1 MHKGVDKFMQ
11 PIDLDIRNQIL
22 ECDGNVAI
30 SASAGTGKTHTT
42 VEKINID
49 TAENTDFRTFAAIT
63 FTRKAAKEIRS
74 RLKDEHNGSFV
85 GTNDN
90 FVLSEII
97 QPFMRDVYGE
107 DFKKELSPDYSNDY
121 LFDDFETGVET
132 VRNLSK
138 ICKYSD
144 KRKNFSFE
152 LSLKILKA
160 SKAAREYL
168 ASKYFKIYIDEYQ
181 DCDKDMHNLFMYI
194 STEINIPLFIVG
206 DIKQSIYGWRGAYAD
221 GFKKIINGQ
230 FGNFKTYILK
240 HNFRSNL
247 AIQNYSNLFIDD
259 VRGNCKTNTIND
271 EVVGFA
277 YRDVAYAISYLKKW
291 IDLSKDC
298 AVLIRSNDNGKH
310 WNNILNQNG
319 LDFTYI
325 YASPLDYSDMESE
338 HVWIARLIANYIL
351 QNRYTEY
358 HFVDEIPTT
367 YPYEFKEIK
376 SLLTKLKKDD
386 EKVFKDECFNIYRY
400 FGFESDEKIE
410 KEIVC
415 LYDVV
420 TDEKYIPTY
429 NISSYN
435 HIITTIHASKGL
447 EFEQVVIQS
456 KDYNLNVEDD
466 LYLHYVAVS
475 RPKEKLLVLIQC
487 PDQIKYINSIKANI
501 SKCNELQIDLNIN
514 NIINGVNSE
523 EFANKTGS

>member
-1 MHKGVDKFMQ
+1 MFIG
-11 PIDLDIRNQIL
+11 
-22 ECDGNVAI
+22 
-30 SASAGTGKTHTT
+30 
-42 VEKINID
+42 
-49 TAENTDFRTFAAIT
+49 
-63 FTRKAAKEIRS
+63 
-74 RLKDEHNGSFV
+74 
-85 GTNDN
+85 
-90 FVLSEII
+90 
-97 QPFMRDVYGE
+97 
-107 DFKKELSPDYSNDY
+107 
-121 LFDDFETGVET
+121 
-132 VRNLSK
+132 
-138 ICKYSD
+138 
-144 KRKNFSFE
+144 
-152 LSLKILKA
+152 
-160 SKAAREYL
+160 
-168 ASKYFKIYIDEYQ
+168 
-181 DCDKDMHNLFMYI
+181 
-194 STEINIPLFIVG
+194 IP
-206 DIKQSIYGWRGAYAD
+206 
-221 GFKKIINGQ
+221 
-230 FGNFKTYILK
+230 NFKTYILK

-298 AVLIRSNDNGKH
+298 AILIRSNDNGKH
-310 WNNILNQNG
+310 WNNLLNQNG

-325 YASPLDYSDMESE
+325 YASPLDYSDIESE
-338 HVWIARLIANYIL
+338 HVWVARLIANYML

-358 HFVDEIPTT
+358 HFVDEIPAT
-367 YPYEFKEIK
+367 YPYEFKDIK
-376 SLLTKLKKDD
+376 SLLTKLNKDN
-386 EKVFKDECFNIYRY
+386 ETTFKNICFNIYKY
-400 FGFESDEKIE
+400 FGFDNNEKIE

-456 KDYNLNVEDD
+456 KDYNLNVEED

-487 PDQIKYINSIKANI
+487 PEQIKYINSIKANI
-501 SKCNELQIDLNIN
+501 SKCNDLHIALNIN